1 MARQTN
7 NIVENST
14 IDIDGGTMKWDNHMV
29 RISNTEHLWKGK
41 LTEEKFP
48 VLYVVLGIFISMAS
62 YRLICMVLMLSAI
75 VIGGAVWMVWCRN
88 IKNRNGVHLGL
99 ISGEIYSF
107 YAENS
112 VFNSKIYE
120 LMSRLIAE
128 NDDDTIYH
136 INLSGEG
143 SISEE
148 LKKKEEV
155 EAEEIAEPAP
165 KKRISQENKG
175 PLVTELNELLANCEH
190 KGELNRDNMKLIE
203 STIGVALINDREK
216 LKVFFEQFII
226 SGLINDCNE
235 LGLNTLINEIKS
247 SVY

>member
-1 MARQTN
+1 MTRKAN

-29 RISNTEHLWKGK
+29 RLSYTEHLWKGK

-48 VLYVVLGIFISMAS
+48 IHYALLGVFISMAS
-62 YRLICMVLMLSAI
+62 YHPVCMVLMLAAI
-75 VIGGAVWMVWCRN
+75 LIGGAVWTVWSLN
-88 IKNRNGVHLGL
+88 IKNRKGVHLGL
-99 ISGEIYSF
+99 TSGEIYSF

-120 LMSRLIAE
+120 LFSRLITE
-128 NDDDTIYH
+128 NDDTTIYH

-143 SISEE
+143 SIMEE

-165 KKRISQENKG
+165 KKRISKENKG
-175 PLVTELNELLANCEH
+175 PLVSELNQLLDNCEH
-190 KGELNRDNMKLIE
+190 KGELNQENLKLIE
-203 STIGVALINDREK
+203 STIGVAETNDREK
-216 LKVFFEQFII
+216 MKVFFEQFII

>member
-1 MARQTN
+1 MTRQTN
-7 NIVENST
+7 SIVENST

-29 RISNTEHLWKGK
+29 RLSYTEHLWKGK

-48 VLYVVLGIFISMAS
+48 VLYVLLGIFISMAS
-62 YRLICMVLMLSAI
+62 YRLLCMALMLAAI
-75 VIGGAVWMVWCRN
+75 VIGGAVWSVWCHN
-88 IKNRNGVHLGL
+88 IKNRKGVHLGL

-120 LMSRLIAE
+120 LFSRLIAE
-128 NDDDTIYH
+128 NDDSTIYH

-143 SISEE
+143 SITEE
-148 LKKKEEV
+148 LKAKEEV
-155 EAEEIAEPAP
+155 EAEEIAVPIP
-165 KKRISQENKG
+165 KKRIPQENKG
-175 PLVTELNELLANCEH
+175 PLVTDLNELLANCEH
-190 KGELNRDNMKLIE
+190 KGVLNQENLKLIE
-203 STIGVALINDREK
+203 STIGVAETNDREK
-216 LKVFFEQFII
+216 MKVFFEQFII

>member
-14 IDIDGGTMKWDNHMV
+14 IDIDGSTMKWDNHMV
-29 RISNTEHLWKGK
+29 RLSNTEHLWKGS

-48 VLYVVLGIFISMAS
+48 VLYVLLGIFIAMAG
-62 YRLICMVLMLSAI
+62 YHLICMVLMLAAV
-75 VIGGAVWMVWCRN
+75 VIGAAVWTVWCHN
-88 IKNRNGVHLGL
+88 IKSRKGVHLGL
-99 ISGEIYSF
+99 LSGEIYSF

-112 VFNSKIYE
+112 VFNSKIFE
-120 LMSRLIAE
+120 LFSRLIAE
-128 NDDDTIYH
+128 NDDTRIYH

-143 SISEE
+143 SITEE

-155 EAEEIAEPAP
+155 EAEEIAEPTP
-165 KKRISQENKG
+165 KKRIPLENKG

-190 KGELNRDNMKLIE
+190 KAELNQENLKLIE
-203 STIGVALINDREK
+203 STIGVAQTNDREK
-216 LKVFFEQFII
+216 MKVFFEKFII

>member
-1 MARQTN
+1 MVRQTN

-14 IDIDGGTMKWDNHMV
+14 IDIDGSTMKWDNHMV
-29 RISNTEHLWKGK
+29 HLSNTEHLWKGR

-48 VLYVVLGIFISMAS
+48 VLYVLLGIFIAMAS
-62 YRLICMVLMLSAI
+62 YHLICMVLMLAAV
-75 VIGGAVWMVWCRN
+75 VIGAAVWTVWCHN
-88 IKNRNGVHLGL
+88 IKSRKGVHLGL
-99 ISGEIYSF
+99 LSGEIYSF

-112 VFNSKIYE
+112 VFNSKIFE
-120 LMSRLIAE
+120 LFSRLIAE
-128 NDDDTIYH
+128 NDDTRIYH

-143 SISEE
+143 SITEE

-155 EAEEIAEPAP
+155 EAEEIAEPTP
-165 KKRISQENKG
+165 KKRIPLENKG

-190 KGELNRDNMKLIE
+190 KAELNQENLKLIE
-203 STIGVALINDREK
+203 STIGVAQTNDREK
-216 LKVFFEQFII
+216 MKVFFEKFII